1 MIIWIE
7 KGGVSVIYLTIIYT
21 FVLAV
26 FISAIGGF
34 LIYKVTRNFL
44 NVGLFCEILGGIV
57 SLVLSYLIALMIFEG
72 VWFFSLPMAVM
83 AIVVYIAFL
92 LFSNGN
98 LVLIKWVGIIA
109 LTLFI
114 AVHVYLI
121 IATII
126 LN

>member
-1 MIIWIE
+1 MDSKRGE
-7 KGGVSVIYLTIIYT
+7 SVIYLTIIYI

-34 LIYKVTRNFL
+34 LIYKVSHNFKAGSL
-44 NVGLFCEILGGIV
+44 SQILGGIV
-57 SLVLSYLIALMIFEG
+57 TLVLSYLMALMIFEG
-72 VWFFSLPMAVM
+72 VWFFPIAVI
-83 AIVVYIAFL
+83 AIVVYIGFL
-92 LFSNGN
+92 LFSKGN

-109 LTLFI
+109 LIMFI

-126 LN
+126 LS

>member
-7 KGGVSVIYLTIIYT
+7 KGGVSVVYLTILYI

-34 LIYKVTRNFL
+34 LIYKVSHNFL
-44 NVGLFCEILGGIV
+44 NAGSICKILGGIV
-57 SLVLSYLIALMIFEG
+57 SLVLSYLIALMMFKG
-72 VWFFSLPMAVM
+72 VWFYSLPLAVM
-83 AIVVYIAFL
+83 AVVVYIAFL

-98 LVLIKWVGIIA
+98 LALIKWVGIIS

>member
-1 MIIWIE
+1 M
-7 KGGVSVIYLTIIYT
+7 VYLTILYI
-21 FVLAV
+21 FVLVV

-34 LIYKVTRNFL
+34 LIYKVTHNFL
-44 NVGLFCEILGGIV
+44 NVGLFCKILGGIV

-121 IATII
+121 IATLI
-126 LN
+126 